1 LPATRYLDQEM
12 ARNIAELGYRS
23 YVQIKELKDNLRRWH
38 IFNIEWHSKSG
49 SEESFTIGQRQGG
62 HTNV

>member
-1 LPATRYLDQEM
+1 LPATRYLDQEL

-38 IFNIEWHSKSG
+38 IFNIE
-49 SEESFTIGQRQGG
+49 
-62 HTNV
+62 